1 MTKPYSERIKIPL
14 EGSETLRFFSK
25 SGTHVAT
32 GYERI
37 VIGGRGP
44 YIEFRDD
51 QIVEDSFLIPEDQ
64 KYRIKDGRVYY
75 IEARTKDESYVKLY
89 IQKKTVAY
97 ADYRV
102 GMLYISP
109 FDLKTSEI
117 DELVEP
123 LQKPGK

>member
-1 MTKPYSERIKIPL
+1 MKKLYSERLRIPL
-14 EGSETLRFFSK
+14 EGSESVKFFTK

-44 YIEFRDD
+44 YIEFKAD
-51 QIVEDSFLIPEDQ
+51 QIVEESFSIPEDQ
-64 KYRIKDGRVYY
+64 EYRKTDRRVYY
-75 IEARTKDESYVKLY
+75 IEARSDDESNVKLY
-89 IQKKTVAY
+89 IQRRTVKY
-97 ADYRV
+97 ADYKV

-109 FDLKTSEI
+109 FELKTDEI

-123 LQKPGK
+123 LQKLEK

>member
-1 MTKPYSERIKIPL
+1 MKKLYSERLRIPL
-14 EGSETLRFFSK
+14 EGSESAKFFTK

-44 YIEFRDD
+44 YIEFKAD
-51 QIVEDSFLIPEDQ
+51 QIVEESFSIPEDQ
-64 KYRIKDGRVYY
+64 EYRKTDRRVYY
-75 IEARTKDESYVKLY
+75 IEARSDDESNVKLY
-89 IQKKTVAY
+89 IQRRTVKY
-97 ADYRV
+97 ADYKV

-109 FDLKTSEI
+109 FELKTDEI

-123 LQKPGK
+123 LQKLEK